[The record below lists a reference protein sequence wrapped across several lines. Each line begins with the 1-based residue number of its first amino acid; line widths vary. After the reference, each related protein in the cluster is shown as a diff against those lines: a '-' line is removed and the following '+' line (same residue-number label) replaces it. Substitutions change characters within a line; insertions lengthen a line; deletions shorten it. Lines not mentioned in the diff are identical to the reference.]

1 MAVVTVSST
10 PVANADA
17 KPVVKNSAKVAEGS
31 LLNSVGSVAVANGDS
46 STSVYRVVRI
56 KSGCRVNSLTLV
68 NDAVTGAAADIGLYQ
83 TAANGGAVV
92 SQQFFAAAQ
101 SIATASGGTAVAH
114 LNLQKATQITQRV
127 WEVLGLARDPGIEYD
142 IALTL
147 TAGATAAG
155 SVALKCDFTQAGPG

>member
-1 MAVVTVSST
+1 MAVVQVSST

-31 LLNSVGSVAVANGDS
+31 LLNSVGGVAIANGDS
-46 STSVYRVVRI
+46 IGSVYRMVRI
-56 KSGCRVNSLTLV
+56 KSGCRVNSLVLV

-101 SIATASGGTAVAH
+101 SIATASSSTPVTH
-114 LNLQKATQITQRV
+114 LNLQKAGQITQRV
-127 WEVLGLARDPGIEYD
+127 WEVLGLTRDPGTEYD

-147 TAGATAAG
+147 TAAATAAG
-155 SVALKCDFTQAGPG
+155 NAALKCDFTQAGPG